1 MITFKKIKIAVNNAL
16 KRNFSI
22 KVNSNDVKEG
32 FDRPSFFVEFDDV
45 SRVGLESQ
53 VEKSLTVRIYYF
65 PSSEEEAS
73 VEILDMQEELGNVF
87 DTHLAVE
94 DRLLHINEPTS
105 TVSDGVL
112 QFEFEL
118 SFEDGREVEETE
130 LVQEIDIDIQ
140 KG

>member
-1 MITFKKIKIAVNNAL
+1 M
-16 KRNFSI
+16 
-22 KVNSNDVKEG
+22 
-32 FDRPSFFVEFDDV
+32 
-45 SRVGLESQ
+45 ESQ